1 MLSGADQLG
10 SGKLHAQLENAKLE
24 FGPATVNVPGGSAD
38 LKLSYEPTGNGCRGR
53 ARRSRWIASTTAFWR
68 GASSPTPICRDCSA
82 STSTIEGRAPTLDAV
97 MAHANGRIDFAVWP
111 KNMRSGIFDLWAV
124 NLFVA
129 LVPAVDPAKESKVN
143 CALGRF
149 DLRDGKLTQDAILMD
164 TSRMRVTGEGGA
176 DFGRESVSLRLAP
189 KPKSPQFFSL
199 ATPVQVSGTLH
210 RLQDRRCAR
219 RSGRDHRPAA
229 VLAHPGADA
238 EAHREGDPARRLG
251 HLHQCPARGASS
263 ALVMRLSS
271 FQTRLARC
279 ERSPPPH

>member
-1 MLSGADQLG
+1 
-10 SGKLHAQLENAKLE
+10 
-24 FGPATVNVPGGSAD
+24 
-38 LKLSYEPTGNGCRGR
+38 
-53 ARRSRWIASTTAFWR
+53 
-68 GASSPTPICRDCSA
+68 
-82 STSTIEGRAPTLDAV
+82 

-129 LVPAVDPAKESKVN
+129 LAPAVDPAKESKVN

-199 ATPVQVSGTLH
+199 ATPVQVNGSFTDFKIGVAPGGVAETI
-210 RLQDRRCAR
+210 
-219 RSGRDHRPAA
+219 GRQLFSLILVPMQKLTEKEIPRD
-229 VLAHPGADA
+229 GSDICADA
-238 EAHREGDPARRLG
+238 LREALIR
-251 HLHQCPARGASS
+251 
-263 ALVMRLSS
+263 
-271 FQTRLARC
+271 
-279 ERSPPPH
+279 